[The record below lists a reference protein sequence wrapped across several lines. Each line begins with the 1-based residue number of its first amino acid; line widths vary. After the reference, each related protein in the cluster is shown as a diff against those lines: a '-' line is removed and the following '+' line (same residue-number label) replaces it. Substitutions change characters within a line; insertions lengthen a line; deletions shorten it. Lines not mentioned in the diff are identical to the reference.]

1 MRKKLS
7 SLLLGILV
15 MTVTAAAVYA
25 GLSLA
30 GRPAFK
36 TGAAAFLPAVA
47 RKEEGQVID
56 SSTVVREEYEYL
68 CGDVHIIYLGRAPQ
82 SLVGAGRQALLEKY
96 PPEEGWT
103 QETVAGTVVF
113 RKQCR
118 DFCPEHK
125 NFRHLGISE
134 GFLAVF
140 EGPLGNNQ
148 KLLRVEK
155 NIPVSSLSPDF
166 QTRLEQAMD
175 FGRQLPEIQVQLRRE
190 LEFNGE
196 SALNAG
202 LENIDEHLV
211 ENKSP

>member
-1 MRKKLS
+1 
-7 SLLLGILV
+7 
-15 MTVTAAAVYA
+15 
-25 GLSLA
+25 
-30 GRPAFK
+30 
-36 TGAAAFLPAVA
+36 
-47 RKEEGQVID
+47 
-56 SSTVVREEYEYL
+56 
-68 CGDVHIIYLGRAPQ
+68 
-82 SLVGAGRQALLEKY
+82 
-96 PPEEGWT
+96 
-103 QETVAGTVVF
+103 
-113 RKQCR
+113 
-118 DFCPEHK
+118 FCPEHK

-211 ENKSP
+211 EK